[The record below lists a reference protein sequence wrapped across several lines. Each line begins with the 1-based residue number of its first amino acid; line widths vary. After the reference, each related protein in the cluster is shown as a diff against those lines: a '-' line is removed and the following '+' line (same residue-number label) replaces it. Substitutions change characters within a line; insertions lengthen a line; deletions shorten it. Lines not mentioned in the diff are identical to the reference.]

1 MKLKELDLRPTSINL
16 KVINTAKYKRVLKSK
31 STEFITKKMKMH
43 EYRLSEIISTDLS
56 KTESKPILIVKSKHF
71 ESIQG
76 EDEIKVNYKLSETN
90 NSNRDTVDTNSR
102 GRNADMIVIRSK
114 GNTKK
119 PIGYILKGYSSNN
132 IHHQTNIDFSK
143 FKIKI

>member
-43 EYRLSEIISTDLS
+43 EYRLSEIISTDVS
-56 KTESKPILIVKSKHF
+56 KTESKPILIVKSRHF

-119 PIGYILKGYSSNN
+119 PIGYILKGYSS
-132 IHHQTNIDFSK
+132 HHQTNIDFSK